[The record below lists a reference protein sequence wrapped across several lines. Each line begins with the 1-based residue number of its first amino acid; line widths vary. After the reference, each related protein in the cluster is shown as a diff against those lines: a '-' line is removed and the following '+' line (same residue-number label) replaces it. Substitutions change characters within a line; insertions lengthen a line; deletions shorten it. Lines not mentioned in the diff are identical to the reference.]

1 MEANIAVGSEF
12 EGVSRLWSEYH
23 RVMANS
29 GEEKVPSNLPLLG
42 VGQRDG
48 QRQDDSF
55 DLAPGGGSTS
65 YYVP

>member
-1 MEANIAVGSEF
+1 MACV
-12 EGVSRLWSEYH
+12 LCQYH